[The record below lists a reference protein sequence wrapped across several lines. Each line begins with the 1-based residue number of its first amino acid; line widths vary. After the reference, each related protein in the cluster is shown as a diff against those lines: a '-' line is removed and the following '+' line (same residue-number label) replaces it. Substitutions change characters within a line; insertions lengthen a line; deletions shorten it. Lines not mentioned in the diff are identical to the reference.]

1 MSAPVV
7 PAEIGVAV
15 DCLAPLR
22 DPAADRGA
30 VLERIPACA
39 ADLRDELRRSG
50 EPDRVDTC
58 DLVTLPYPVDHQPHA
73 GGPLGRP

>member
-22 DPAADRGA
+22 DPAADPGA
-30 VLERIPACA
+30 VLERIPV
-39 ADLRDELRRSG
+39 R
-50 EPDRVDTC
+50 
-58 DLVTLPYPVDHQPHA
+58 
-73 GGPLGRP
+73 GGPA